1 MKGHVPVS
9 KNSKLKT
16 AERAENE
23 QGYSSRPQAG
33 KTRVCMIINRANI
46 DPFPVEYI
54 EEFKKQ
60 VQLRNDKESLVE
72 TSTSLRSRQATEAC
86 TRRLIIND
94 ERKQGQRRG
103 KFRDAAN
110 VEAVELDMT
119 ADETNGMKVNQFT
132 RKIKYIIE
140 EILCRKYT
148 SITLENDT
156 QREAYRKEL
165 EKLDTVKGFKVHL
178 RIILQIDVDGKDNKK
193 TDFQIISANDAHG
206 IINAR
211 CTIM

>member
-1 MKGHVPVS
+1 
-9 KNSKLKT
+9 
-16 AERAENE
+16 
-23 QGYSSRPQAG
+23 
-33 KTRVCMIINRANI
+33 MIINRANI

-60 VQLRNDKESLVE
+60 VRLRNDKESLLIE
-72 TSTSLRSRQATEAC
+72 TSASLCSQQATEAC

-94 ERKQGQRRG
+94 EKKQGQRRG
-103 KFRDAAN
+103 KIRDAAN
-110 VEAVELDMT
+110 VEAVKLDMT

-132 RKIKYIIE
+132 RKAQIKYIIE

-148 SITLENDT
+148 SITLDNATER
-156 QREAYRKEL
+156 QAYCKEL
-165 EKLDTVKGFKVHL
+165 EKLDTVLKGVKVHL
-178 RIILQIDVDGKDNKK
+178 QIVLQIDVDGKDDKK

-211 CTIM
+211 